1 MDLDALLKRAGEILE
16 REKRLIRL
24 PSRGKAIF
32 VGDTHGD
39 IEATKRIIDRYLKAP
54 YRIVF
59 LGDYVDRG
67 PQSMEN
73 LHTLLQMKVEHPEEV
88 YLLAGNHEGYLAKKF
103 YPANFWESLSDAEV
117 ETYGR
122 LMEKLPLAA
131 TGENGILALH
141 GALPDISSLHDIEDI
156 PWGSD
161 SWDRIAWGDFLEKE
175 VESLGNWGGRPQF
188 GGQYFS
194 RVMDQ
199 LEKDVLI
206 RSHQPHAPQQMFNKR
221 CVTIFTS
228 HAYLST
234 RTVVIAELDK
244 KVQSAKDLTFKKI

>member
-1 MDLDALLKRAGEILE
+1 MDLDTLLKRAGEILE
-16 REKRLIRL
+16 GEKRLIRL
-24 PSRGKAIF
+24 PPQGKAIF

-39 IEATKRIIDRYLKAP
+39 IEATEKIIDRYLKDP

-73 LHTLLQMKVEHPEEV
+73 IHTLLQVKVEHPEEV

-103 YPANFWESLSDAEV
+103 YPANFWESLSDGEV
-117 ETYGR
+117 EAYGR

-131 TGENGILALH
+131 TAGNGILALH
-141 GALPDISSLHDIEDI
+141 GALPDISSLDDIDKI
-156 PWGSD
+156 SWGSD
-161 SWDRIAWGDFLEKE
+161 SWDRMAWGDFLEKE
-175 VESLGNWGGRPQF
+175 IESLGNWGGRPQF
-188 GGQYFS
+188 GGPYFR

-228 HAYLST
+228 HAYLPT
-234 RTVVIAELDK
+234 RTVVIADLDK
-244 KVQSAKDLTFKKI
+244 KVQTAKDLTFKKI